1 MFPVLK
7 SYISF
12 HPSEIYFETLKII
25 FKYQG
30 SPIRNNSKDSFQK
43 YQSGQQR
50 TTDFISI
57 ILGFDSA
64 LWQTIFSR
72 KDQNFTK
79 LSAESDYNVKYIFYW
94 RLWDCNNVQ

>member
-1 MFPVLK
+1 MIIPTYAVFQVLK

-12 HPSEIYFETLKII
+12 HLSEIYFETLKII

-64 LWQTIFSR
+64 L
-72 KDQNFTK
+72 
-79 LSAESDYNVKYIFYW
+79 
-94 RLWDCNNVQ
+94 